1 MKNQELIFSNNSRF
15 DDIKEIFMQDDIDE
29 ILVTQDIPA
38 FNLKEEDANADVVE
52 DFNWISVVDFGMKN
66 IVCEAFYQVETV
78 AYDKVTAVI
87 VRYNDTDCET
97 FINKNFR
104 LTNIIY

>member
-1 MKNQELIFSNNSRF
+1 MKNQELIFSNSSRF

-38 FNLKEEDANADVVE
+38 FNLKEEDALLDH
-52 DFNWISVVDFGMKN
+52 DFNWISIVDFGMKN
-66 IVCEAFYQVETV
+66 IICNCGFDEIEKV

-87 VRYNDTDCET
+87 VRYDGTDSET